1 MFMISD
7 HFLSAMPK
15 GSEERWAESGG
26 GRAEAPAEPITI
38 HHDMPQKVFQW
49 WEEVPS
55 ECCSMIVL
63 PVPPTSATS
72 PPSRPP
78 QNLPN
83 MLLPLLHTRLN
94 PVQSSGLTLVNLNLT
109 VV

>member
-1 MFMISD
+1 MFMISY

-49 WEEVPS
+49 WEEVTS

-63 PVPPTSATS
+63 PVTPTSA
-72 PPSRPP
+72 PHH
-78 QNLPN
+78 
-83 MLLPLLHTRLN
+83 LHAALRTCPTCFCRSYT
-94 PVQSSGLTLVNLNLT
+94 PV
-109 VV
+109 